1 MTEILS
7 VSSSSS
13 PLQAEAVALF
23 QTYGDF
29 LQATHSC
36 GYFNYDHFLQE
47 IATLPTPYTDH
58 QGELLLAHVDRAPAA
73 CIAYRAN
80 LHEGPNT
87 CEIKRLFVLPAFRG
101 QGLARQLIAE
111 VLTRVT
117 TRGFTRAILDT
128 DTAHMPGAF
137 ELYTH
142 FGFQPYKPN
151 QAEIAFLHRKL
162 P

>member
-7 VSSSSS
+7 VPRPPS
-13 PLQAEAVALF
+13 PLQSRAVALF

-29 LQATHSC
+29 LRTTHAC
-36 GYFNYDHFLQE
+36 GYFNYTHFLEE
-47 IATLPTPYTDH
+47 IATLPAPYTEH
-58 QGELLLAHVDRAPAA
+58 NGELLLAQVDAAPAA
-73 CIAYRAN
+73 CIAYRAAPQ
-80 LHEGPNT
+80 EGPQT

-101 QGLARQLIAE
+101 HGLARQLITE
-111 VLTRVT
+111 VLTRVAART
-117 TRGFTRAILDT
+117 FTRAILDT

-137 ELYTH
+137 ELYTQ

-151 QAEIAFLHRKL
+151 QGDIAFLDRKL